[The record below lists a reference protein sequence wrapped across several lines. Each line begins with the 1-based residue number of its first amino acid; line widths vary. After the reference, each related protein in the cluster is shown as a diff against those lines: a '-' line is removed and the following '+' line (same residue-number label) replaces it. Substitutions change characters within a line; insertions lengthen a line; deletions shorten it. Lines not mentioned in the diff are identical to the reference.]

1 MAVSP
6 SMPDLPTPLEH
17 APPALADGPLF
28 LKREDVHELGAFKW
42 RGALPALEHFRSRG
56 ADGVVTASTGNHGA
70 ASAWAAERLG
80 MRAVVFVPE
89 EASEAKIGL
98 LEQLGA
104 ELRRVGADLDESK
117 ELAREHAAANELP
130 FFEDG
135 AESAQ
140 YDGYK
145 AIGEEILEQLGRP
158 PARVIVPVGNGALL
172 IGVYRGIGRVLG
184 VVAKEAPV
192 MALSVEAGHP
202 VECDQCATFADGMA
216 VRVAI
221 PSVIEELRRGYPMMM
236 VSEREIARA
245 VGDYDAA
252 GIRVEGSAA
261 AALAAYRNTGW
272 AHTAGSD
279 EPPFRMPEHDP
290 TVLIVTGHNIDDD
303 LHRRAV
309 EEPESFPD

>member
-1 MAVSP
+1 MA
-6 SMPDLPTPLEH
+6 DLPTPLEE
-17 APPALADGPLF
+17 APPALAGGRPLF

-42 RGALPALEHFRSRG
+42 RGALPALEAFRDRG
-56 ADGVVTASTGNHGA
+56 ADGVATASTGNHGA

-89 EASEAKIGL
+89 EASEAKLGL

-104 ELRRVGADLDESK
+104 ELHRVGADLDESK
-117 ELAREHAAANELP
+117 ELARGHAEANHLP

-135 AESAQ
+135 AEPAQ
-140 YDGYK
+140 FDGYE
-145 AIGEEILEQLGRP
+145 AIGEEILEQLGGT

-172 IGVYRGIGRVLG
+172 IGVARAVEPVLG

-202 VECDQCATFADGMA
+202 VECDRSATFADGMA

-221 PSVIEELRRGYPMMM
+221 PLAVEEICRAGPVPMTM
-236 VSEREIARA
+236 VSERAIARA
-245 VGDYDAA
+245 VGDFAAA
-252 GIRVEGSAA
+252 GIRVEGSGA
-261 AALAAYRNTGW
+261 AALAA
-272 AHTAGSD
+272 
-279 EPPFRMPEHDP
+279 FRELGADDGA
-290 TVLIVTGHNIDDD
+290 TVLIVTGRNIDDE

-309 EEPESFPD
+309 EDPDSFPD